1 MKKPE
6 KLAARPN
13 CEVISFPDR
22 TQLEQKKL
30 TEDRNKRM
38 ETLEKGKFAL
48 MEAMAELVE
57 VEQLTGR
64 TGLPQ
69 RVSIA
74 FSSII
79 ADAIRWAETDVAVRK
94 QNPKG
99 KGS

>member
-13 CEVISFPDR
+13 CEVISFSDR

-57 VEQLTGR
+57 VEQLTGH
-64 TGLPQ
+64 TGL
-69 RVSIA
+69 
-74 FSSII
+74 
-79 ADAIRWAETDVAVRK
+79 
-94 QNPKG
+94 
-99 KGS
+99 

>member
-6 KLAARPN
+6 KVAAKPN

-30 TEDRNKRM
+30 TEDRNKKM

-57 VEQLTGR
+57 VEQLTGH

-69 RVSIA
+69 RVYIALESIL
-74 FSSII
+74 
-79 ADAIRWAETDVAVRK
+79 ADALHWAQANAAMRK
-94 QNPKG
+94 QNSQG
-99 KGS
+99 KDG